1 MSNGD
6 DFEVDG
12 KAVVAVA
19 DASGA
24 KSIEDAYPAALLVP
38 TWQALLAGGA
48 VKTPA
53 NLDAKRAKVHLLGP
67 HKLELLVPLKLKDG
81 DEVVQSVVVRV
92 DQWTASGEIANQ
104 YGSEAEVLMRALQ
117 SAQHQDIVD
126 HEGPGQKPHT

>member
-1 MSNGD
+1 MSND
-6 DFEVDG
+6 EEFEVDPE
-12 KAVVAVA
+12 AVVAIA

-24 KSIEDAYPAALLVP
+24 QSIEDAYPAALLVP

-53 NLDAKRAKVHLLGP
+53 NLDAQRAKVHLLGP

-92 DQWTASGEIANQ
+92 DQWTAQGEVANQ
-104 YGSEAEVLMRALQ
+104 YGEEARILARALQ
-117 SAQHQDIVD
+117 AASHQDIVD
-126 HEGPGQKPHT
+126 HEGPGQKPHS